1 MIKYIVNRLLYV
13 SAVGLGLT
21 MCAPAPVTPPAEA
34 NDVMQD
40 YYTLMEFARRNVQY
54 ERKQKKLQ
62 TLDEDIYSAIL
73 EYYNGSND
81 TTVEEELL
89 QLPSDGD
96 KQSS

>member
-1 MIKYIVNRLLYV
+1 MTKIYTTVIIG
-13 SAVGLGLT
+13 AVAW
-21 MCAPAPVTPPAEA
+21 CATAKA
-34 NDVMQD
+34 DLMQD
-40 YYTLMEFARRNVQY
+40 YHTLVYFAQENVKHARQ
-54 ERKQKKLQ
+54 QKKLE

-81 TTVEEELL
+81 TTESEELL

>member
-1 MIKYIVNRLLYV
+1 
-13 SAVGLGLT
+13 
-21 MCAPAPVTPPAEA
+21 VTPPAEA

>member
-1 MIKYIVNRLLYV
+1 M
-13 SAVGLGLT
+13 VGCT
-21 MCAPAPVTPPAEA
+21 APVTDPPAHA
-34 NDVMQD
+34 NDLMQD
-40 YYTLMEFARRNVQY
+40 YETLMYFARKNV
-54 ERKQKKLQ
+54 EHARREKKLQ

-81 TTVEEELL
+81 TTESEELL

>member
-1 MIKYIVNRLLYV
+1 
-13 SAVGLGLT
+13 

-34 NDVMQD
+34 SDVMQD

-54 ERKQKKLQ
+54 ERQQKKLQ

>member
-13 SAVGLGLT
+13 GAVGLSLT
-21 MCAPAPVTPPAEA
+21 MCAPAPVTPPAQA
-34 NDVMQD
+34 NDLMQD
-40 YYTLMEFARRNVQY
+40 YNTLIEFARRNVQY
-54 ERKQKKLQ
+54 EKKQKKLQ

-73 EYYNGSND
+73 EYYDGSND
-81 TTVEEELL
+81 TTESEELL

>member
-1 MIKYIVNRLLYV
+1 
-13 SAVGLGLT
+13 

-54 ERKQKKLQ
+54 EKRQKKLQ

-81 TTVEEELL
+81 TTESEELL

>member
-1 MIKYIVNRLLYV
+1 MIRYMVNRLLYV
-13 SAVGLGLT
+13 GAVGLGLT

-34 NDVMQD
+34 SDLMQD
-40 YYTLMEFARRNVQY
+40 YNTLMEFARRNVQY

-81 TTVEEELL
+81 TTESEELL

>member
-1 MIKYIVNRLLYV
+1 
-13 SAVGLGLT
+13 
-21 MCAPAPVTPPAEA
+21 MCAPAPVTPPAQA
-34 NDVMQD
+34 NDLMQD
-40 YYTLMEFARRNVQY
+40 YNTLVEFARRNVQY
-54 ERKQKKLQ
+54 EKKQKKLQ

-81 TTVEEELL
+81 TTESEELL

>member
-1 MIKYIVNRLLYV
+1 MIKYTPLLF
-13 SAVGLGLT
+13 ALT
-21 MCAPAPVTPPAEA
+21 MCAPAPVTPPAQA
-34 NDVMQD
+34 NDLMQD
-40 YYTLMEFARRNVQY
+40 YNTLVEFARRNVQY
-54 ERKQKKLQ
+54 EKKQKKLE

-81 TTVEEELL
+81 TTESEELL

>member
-1 MIKYIVNRLLYV
+1 MIKYTPLLF
-13 SAVGLGLT
+13 ALT

-34 NDVMQD
+34 SDVMQD

-73 EYYNGSND
+73 EYYNGTND

>member
-1 MIKYIVNRLLYV
+1 
-13 SAVGLGLT
+13 
-21 MCAPAPVTPPAEA
+21 MCAPAPVTPPAVA
-34 NDVMQD
+34 SDVMQD

>member
-1 MIKYIVNRLLYV
+1 MIRYVPLLFM
-13 SAVGLGLT
+13 LT

-34 NDVMQD
+34 NDLIQD
-40 YYTLMEFARRNVQY
+40 YETLMQFARKNVEYKKQ
-54 ERKQKKLQ
+54 QKKLQ